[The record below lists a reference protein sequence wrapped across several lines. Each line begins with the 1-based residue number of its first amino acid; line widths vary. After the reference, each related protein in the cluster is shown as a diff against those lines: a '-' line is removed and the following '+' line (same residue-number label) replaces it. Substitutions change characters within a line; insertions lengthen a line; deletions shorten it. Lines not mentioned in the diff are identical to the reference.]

1 MDIQKDR
8 ERERSS
14 IGQISDI
21 FPCNLHRFSIVT
33 LQNVWPED
41 GMQSEFT
48 APSQKGCRK
57 SVKDFPCGF
66 STTEK
71 ARPAPSA
78 EHISDTLLA
87 CEEAK

>member
-1 MDIQKDR
+1 MDIQK
-8 ERERSS
+8 ERERDQ
-14 IGQISDI
+14 QISDI
-21 FPCNLHRFSIVT
+21 FTCNLHRFSIVT

-48 APSQKGCRK
+48 APSQKSCRK